1 MTVNGRGLKLPEEI
15 RSFVAFDIDNDLVVG
30 RFSEIQEV
38 LCKTG
43 ADLKLVQPENIH
55 ITMRFLGNISLGLID
70 SVHEAMKE
78 VSFVPFD
85 VDIRGLGA
93 FPNLRHTNVIW
104 AGIGKG
110 ADEFRNIFDQLEP
123 RLRGLGFAPDTKG
136 FSPHLTL
143 VRVRTGRHK
152 AELIKSIEDLADYEF
167 GTIKA
172 TCLKLKKSVLT
183 PRGPIYTTLRE
194 VCR

>member
-1 MTVNGRGLKLPEEI
+1 MPEEI
-15 RSFVAFDIDNDLVVG
+15 RSFVAFDIDNDLVVR
-30 RFSEIQEV
+30 RFSEIQE
-38 LCKTG
+38 LLRKTG
-43 ADLKLVQPENIH
+43 ADLKMVQPGNIH
-55 ITMRFLGNISLGLID
+55 ITMRFVGNISQGLVD
-70 SVHEAMKE
+70 SIHEAMKE

-93 FPNLRHTNVIW
+93 FPNLRHANVIW

-110 ADEFRNIFDQLEP
+110 SDELRNIFDQLEP
-123 RLRGLGFAPDTKG
+123 RLRRLGFAPDTKG

-143 VRVRTGRHK
+143 VRVRTGRNK
-152 AELIKSIEDLADYEF
+152 DELVQSIGDHADHEF

-172 TCLKLKKSVLT
+172 TCLKLKRSVLT
-183 PRGPIYTTLRE
+183 PKGPIYTTLRE